1 MKVAVIIATVG
12 RPIEAARWVQ
22 HCAEQT
28 LVASELVYSIVRA
41 SDLPDGFAD
50 PSARVVMGRGSL
62 TIQRNA
68 GLAALTTN
76 PDIIAFFDD
85 DYVPSRFCLEG
96 IAKTFTAR
104 ENLVAASGML
114 LADGINLAGIS
125 FADAK
130 QMVDDFD
137 RHHEW
142 QAPSFT
148 PLTGA
153 YGCNMA
159 YRASAIAG
167 EQFDERLP
175 LYGWQ
180 EDVDFSRRV
189 ARPEQLVTSNL
200 FTGVHQGAKGG
211 RTSGRKLGYSQV
223 ANIAYLIR
231 KGTMPVTKG
240 MLNLSRNM
248 VANHVK
254 ALRPEPWVDRKGRV
268 VGNWLAVADIVR
280 GRDKPERILDM

>member
-22 HCAEQT
+22 HCSEQT
-28 LVASELVYSIVRA
+28 LTPSELVYSIVRA
-41 SDLPDGFAD
+41 ADLPESFAE
-50 PSARVVMGRGSL
+50 PAAHVVMGRGGL
-62 TIQRNA
+62 TIQRNT
-68 GLAALTTN
+68 GMAALTTN

-96 IAKTFTAR
+96 IVRAFTAR
-104 ENLVAASGML
+104 ANLVAASGML
-114 LADGINLAGIS
+114 LADGINSAGIS
-125 FADAK
+125 YADAR

-137 RHHEW
+137 HQHRW
-142 QAPSFT
+142 QEASFT
-148 PLTGA
+148 PLAGA

-159 YRASAIAG
+159 YRASAILGA
-167 EQFDERLP
+167 QFDERLP

-189 ARPEQLVTSNL
+189 ARPEQMATSNL

-223 ANIAYLIR
+223 ANIAYLIH
-231 KGTMPVTKG
+231 KGTMPVGKG
-240 MLNLSRNM
+240 LLNLGRNM
-248 VANHVK
+248 VANHLK
-254 ALRPEPWVDRKGRV
+254 ALKPEPWVDRKGRV
-268 VGNWLAVADIVR
+268 VGNWLAVADVLR
-280 GRDKPERILDM
+280 GKDKPEHILKM